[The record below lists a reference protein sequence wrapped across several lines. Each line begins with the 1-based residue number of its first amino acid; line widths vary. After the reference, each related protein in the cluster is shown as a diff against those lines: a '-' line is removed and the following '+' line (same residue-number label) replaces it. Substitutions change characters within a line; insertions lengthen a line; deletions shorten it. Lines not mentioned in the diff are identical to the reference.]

1 MNIENYD
8 LKSETSRKIG
18 LSTFKIPIL
27 KIPKSEDE
35 FIYLDFDEESKAI
48 NCNYINT
55 DGILQKFLIEN
66 YPIEKCKKC
75 QCELTVNNLNFLES
89 NSTIELFCD
98 NCCQNKESISALSF
112 FEKNLFTNNQLII
125 KLKSY
130 LNNYNDLKI
139 PFYKKT
145 MDGLISFTNI
155 IIILIELFKSK
166 SAFKIPV
173 KFMENYIKNINLYLE
188 IVDNIKMKNLYLF
201 FKNFMIVSTI
211 KINNNFLNKF
221 LDHYLNRIYKFNITE
236 IQLFILKKLFNK
248 EGIIYFIL
256 IEETLERKKNSL
268 EINNVLE
275 LNDDLSLLRD
285 IYNEKKISWLKE
297 KIKIMEL
304 KTNIINFLRDYNDS
318 YNYISTKKV
327 LERKIINEIIFV
339 LFKYHHEKFQ
349 KIKGNEYI
357 LSSIEKELQN
367 IIRFL
372 DDSSNTKT
380 ISLKKKIKEQINYFK
395 KQRESKSDEIKSNS
409 SKNLSNYTLKNKE
422 ISLTKDEKEL
432 LKDYLSTTTEDSYT
446 LINASKETNPE
457 AINYRKIQVILE
469 FLFFIRDKT
478 ISIIH
483 LFNNASTL
491 FFNFLYQFSPD
502 KKIKEKETNVIYEI
516 KNIQNNNDKDYY
528 NIDELKKDF
537 DFKFS
542 KEHKTQKENIFK
554 SLEIEPINDIDCL
567 SALKYIF
574 SDKINNDYMKEIN
587 YLYNNI
593 VLPERNKQ
601 EEPIK
606 EKEIESDYF
615 LFQKRI
621 DTEYNKLE
629 DKFKNDPLFNSIIAY
644 FNDSAKKINKNENI
658 QFYEDHVDNFC
669 SFKRM
674 FTIKKNVKEYI
685 KLIES
690 EELKLKKLKLVSEK
704 YMYIQKEIKNYLNSN
719 EKNYQL
725 YYEEWKTKNKKFV
738 VENYEL
744 KDLINDLN
752 KLIPKEANIKIT
764 NKEKRNFSLILYLF
778 QTGYFLK
785 DYI

>member
-1 MNIENYD
+1 MNNGNYE
-8 LKSETSRKIG
+8 LRSETSRKNG
-18 LSTFKIPIL
+18 LSTFKIPVL
-27 KIPKSEDE
+27 EIPKSEDV

-48 NCNYINT
+48 NCNYINKEE
-55 DGILQKFLIEN
+55 ISQKFLIEN

-98 NCCQNKESISALSF
+98 NCCQNKESISALSLL
-112 FEKNLFTNNQLII
+112 ENKLILNNQLII

-130 LNNYNDLKI
+130 LNNNNDLTI

-155 IIILIELFKSK
+155 IIILFELFKSK

-173 KFMENYIKNINLYLE
+173 KFMENYINNINLYLE
-188 IVDNIKMKNLYLF
+188 IVDNINMKNLYLF

-211 KINNNFLNKF
+211 KINKNFLNKF
-221 LDHYLNRIYKFNITE
+221 LDHYLNRIDNFNITE
-236 IQLFILKKLFNK
+236 IQLFILKKLFNT
-248 EGIIYFIL
+248 EGKIYLIL
-256 IEETLERKKNSL
+256 IENNLEKKEKNL
-268 EINNVLE
+268 EIKNLE
-275 LNDDLSLLRD
+275 LNENLSLLRH

-318 YNYISTKKV
+318 YNYISSKKV
-327 LERKIINEIIFV
+327 LERKFINEIIFV

-372 DDSSNTKT
+372 GDSSNTKT
-380 ISLKKKIKEQINYFK
+380 ILLKKKIKEQINYFK
-395 KQRESKSDEIKSNS
+395 EQRESKSDELKSNS
-409 SKNLSNYTLKNKE
+409 SKNLSNYKLKNKE

-446 LINASKETNPE
+446 VIYASNKTNPE
-457 AINYRKIQVILE
+457 TIDYRKIQVILE

-483 LFNNASTL
+483 ILNKTSTL
-491 FFNFLYQFSPD
+491 FFNFLFQYSST
-502 KKIKEKETNVIYEI
+502 KKIEEIEKNVINEI
-516 KNIQNNNDKDYY
+516 TIQNNNDEDYY
-528 NIDELKKDF
+528 YIDELKNDF
-537 DFKFS
+537 DFTFS
-542 KEHKTQKENIFK
+542 KDHKTQNKNIFK
-554 SLEIEPINDIDCL
+554 NLEIEYINDIDCL

-574 SDKINNDYMKEIN
+574 SNKNNNDYMKEIN

-601 EEPIK
+601 EELIK
-606 EKEIESDYF
+606 EKDKESEYF
-615 LFQKRI
+615 LFQKKI

-629 DKFKNDPLFNSIIAY
+629 DKFKNDPLFNRIIAY
-644 FNDSAKKINKNENI
+644 FNDATKKINKDENI

-674 FTIKKNVKEYI
+674 FNIKKNVKEYI

-690 EELKLKKLKLVSEK
+690 EELTLKKLELVNEK
-704 YMYIQKEIKNYLNSN
+704 YMYIQKEIKNYLNPN
-719 EKNYQL
+719 EENYL
-725 YYEEWKTKNKKFV
+725 FYYEEWKKKNQKFV

-744 KDLINDLN
+744 KVLFNDLN

-764 NKEKRNFSLILYLF
+764 NKDKRNFSLILYLF

>member
-1 MNIENYD
+1 MNNGNYE
-8 LKSETSRKIG
+8 LRSETSRKNG

-27 KIPKSEDE
+27 EIPKSEDV

-48 NCNYINT
+48 NCNYINKEE
-55 DGILQKFLIEN
+55 ISQKFLIEN

-98 NCCQNKESISALSF
+98 NCCQNKESISALSLL
-112 FEKNLFTNNQLII
+112 ENKLILNNQLII

-130 LNNYNDLKI
+130 LNNNNDLTI

-155 IIILIELFKSK
+155 IIILFELFKSK

-173 KFMENYIKNINLYLE
+173 KFMENYINNINLYLE
-188 IVDNIKMKNLYLF
+188 IVDNINMKNLYLF

-211 KINNNFLNKF
+211 KINKNFLNKF
-221 LDHYLNRIYKFNITE
+221 LDHYLNRIDNFNITE
-236 IQLFILKKLFNK
+236 IQLFILKKLFNT
-248 EGIIYFIL
+248 EGKIYLIL
-256 IEETLERKKNSL
+256 IENNLEIKKKNL
-268 EINNVLE
+268 EINNLE
-275 LNDDLSLLRD
+275 LNENLSLLRH

-304 KTNIINFLRDYNDS
+304 KTNIINFLRNYNDS
-318 YNYISTKKV
+318 YNYISSKKV
-327 LERKIINEIIFV
+327 LERKFINEIIFV
-339 LFKYHHEKFQ
+339 LFKYHYEKFQ

-372 DDSSNTKT
+372 GDSSNPKT

-395 KQRESKSDEIKSNS
+395 EQRESKSDELKSNS

-446 LINASKETNPE
+446 VIYASKNTNPE
-457 AINYRKIQVILE
+457 TINYRKIQVILE

-483 LFNNASTL
+483 ILNKTSTL
-491 FFNFLYQFSPD
+491 FFNFLFQYSSA
-502 KKIKEKETNVIYEI
+502 KKIEETEKNATNEI
-516 KNIQNNNDKDYY
+516 TIQNNNDEDYY
-528 NIDELKKDF
+528 YIDELKNDF

-542 KEHKTQKENIFK
+542 KDHKTQNKNIFK
-554 SLEIEPINDIDCL
+554 NLEIEYINDIDCL

-574 SDKINNDYMKEIN
+574 SNKINNDYMKEIN

-601 EEPIK
+601 EELIK
-606 EKEIESDYF
+606 DRESEYF
-615 LFQKRI
+615 LFQKKI

-629 DKFKNDPLFNSIIAY
+629 DKFKNDPLFNRIIAY
-644 FNDSAKKINKNENI
+644 FNDATKKINKDENI

-674 FTIKKNVKEYI
+674 FNIKKNVKEYI

-690 EELKLKKLKLVSEK
+690 EELTLKKLELVNEK
-704 YMYIQKEIKNYLNSN
+704 YMYIQKEIKNYLNPN
-719 EKNYQL
+719 EENYL
-725 YYEEWKTKNKKFV
+725 FYYEEWKKKNQKFV

-744 KDLINDLN
+744 KDLFNDLN

-764 NKEKRNFSLILYLF
+764 KKDKRNFSLILYLF

>member
-1 MNIENYD
+1 MNNGNHE
-8 LKSETSRKIG
+8 LKSETSRKNG
-18 LSTFKIPIL
+18 LSFFKIPIL
-27 KIPKSEDE
+27 DIPKSEE
-35 FIYLDFDEESKAI
+35 VFIYLDFDEESKAI
-48 NCNYINT
+48 NCNYLNK
-55 DGILQKFLIEN
+55 DGISQKFLIEN

-98 NCCQNKESISALSF
+98 NCCQNKESISALSLL
-112 FEKNLFTNNQLII
+112 ENKLFLNNQLII

-130 LNNYNDLKI
+130 LNNNNDLSI
-139 PFYKKT
+139 SFYKKT

-155 IIILIELFKSK
+155 IIILFELFKSK

-211 KINNNFLNKF
+211 KINKNFLNIF

-236 IQLFILKKLFNK
+236 IQLFILKNLFNT
-248 EGIIYFIL
+248 EGKIYFFF
-256 IEETLERKKNSL
+256 IEEKIETKKKL
-268 EINNVLE
+268 EINNLE
-275 LNDDLSLLRD
+275 LNEDLSFLRL

-327 LERKIINEIIFV
+327 LERKFINEIIFV

-372 DDSSNTKT
+372 GDSSNTKT

-395 KQRESKSDEIKSNS
+395 EQRESKSVEIKSNS
-409 SKNLSNYTLKNKE
+409 SKNISNYTLKNKE

-432 LKDYLSTTTEDSYT
+432 LKDYLSSTTEDSYT
-446 LINASKETNPE
+446 LISASKETNPE
-457 AINYRKIQVILE
+457 TINYRKIQVILE
-469 FLFFIRDKT
+469 FLFFIRDKI

-483 LFNNASTL
+483 IFNKTSTL
-491 FFNFLYQFSPD
+491 FFNFLYQFSST
-502 KKIKEKETNVIYEI
+502 KKIEEKDTNVIDEI
-516 KNIQNNNDKDYY
+516 KNNQNNNDEDYY
-528 NIDELKKDF
+528 NIDELKNDF

-542 KEHKTQKENIFK
+542 KDHNTQHKNIFK
-554 SLEIEPINDIDCL
+554 SLEIESINDIDCL

-574 SDKINNDYMKEIN
+574 SNKINNDYMKEIN

-601 EEPIK
+601 EESIK
-606 EKEIESDYF
+606 EKDKKSEYF
-615 LFQKRI
+615 LYQKKI

-644 FNDSAKKINKNENI
+644 FDDSSKKIVKDENI
-658 QFYEDHVDNFC
+658 QFYEDHVDNFY
-669 SFKRM
+669 SFKRIFNM
-674 FTIKKNVKEYI
+674 KKNVNKYI

-690 EELKLKKLKLVSEK
+690 EELTLKKLKLVNEK
-704 YMYIQKEIKNYLNSN
+704 YMYIQKEIKNYLNPN
-719 EKNYQL
+719 EENYLL

-764 NKEKRNFSLILYLF
+764 NKERRNFSLILYLF

>member
-1 MNIENYD
+1 MNNGNYE
-8 LKSETSRKIG
+8 LRSETSRKNG
-18 LSTFKIPIL
+18 LSTFKIPVL
-27 KIPKSEDE
+27 EIPKSEDV

-48 NCNYINT
+48 NCNYINKEE
-55 DGILQKFLIEN
+55 ISQKFLIEN

-98 NCCQNKESISALSF
+98 NCCQNKESISALSLL
-112 FEKNLFTNNQLII
+112 ENKLILNNQLII

-130 LNNYNDLKI
+130 LNNNNDLTI

-155 IIILIELFKSK
+155 IIILFELFKSK

-173 KFMENYIKNINLYLE
+173 KFMENYINNINLYLE
-188 IVDNIKMKNLYLF
+188 IVDNINMKNLYLF

-211 KINNNFLNKF
+211 KINKNFLNKF
-221 LDHYLNRIYKFNITE
+221 LDHYLNRIDNFNITE
-236 IQLFILKKLFNK
+236 IQLFILKKLFNT
-248 EGIIYFIL
+248 EGKIYLIL
-256 IEETLERKKNSL
+256 IENNLEKKEKNL
-268 EINNVLE
+268 EIKNLE
-275 LNDDLSLLRD
+275 LNENLSLLRH

-318 YNYISTKKV
+318 YNYISSKKV
-327 LERKIINEIIFV
+327 LERKFINEIIFV

-372 DDSSNTKT
+372 GDSSNTKT
-380 ISLKKKIKEQINYFK
+380 ILLKKKIKEQINYFK
-395 KQRESKSDEIKSNS
+395 EQRESKSDELKSNS
-409 SKNLSNYTLKNKE
+409 SKNLSNYKLKNKE

-446 LINASKETNPE
+446 VIYASNKTNPE
-457 AINYRKIQVILE
+457 TIDYRKIQVILE

-483 LFNNASTL
+483 ILNKTSTL
-491 FFNFLYQFSPD
+491 FFNFLFQYSST
-502 KKIKEKETNVIYEI
+502 KKFEEIEKNVINEI
-516 KNIQNNNDKDYY
+516 TIQNNNDEDYY
-528 NIDELKKDF
+528 YIDELKNDF
-537 DFKFS
+537 DFTFS
-542 KEHKTQKENIFK
+542 KDHKTQNKNIFK
-554 SLEIEPINDIDCL
+554 NLEIEYINDIDCL

-574 SDKINNDYMKEIN
+574 SNKINNDYMKEIN

-601 EEPIK
+601 EELIK
-606 EKEIESDYF
+606 EKDKESEYF
-615 LFQKRI
+615 LFQKKI

-629 DKFKNDPLFNSIIAY
+629 DKFKNDPLFNRIIAY
-644 FNDSAKKINKNENI
+644 FNDATKKINKDENI

-674 FTIKKNVKEYI
+674 FNIKKNVKEYI

-690 EELKLKKLKLVSEK
+690 EELTLKKLELVNEK
-704 YMYIQKEIKNYLNSN
+704 YMYIQKEIKNYLNPN
-719 EKNYQL
+719 EENYL
-725 YYEEWKTKNKKFV
+725 FYYEEWKKKNQKFV

-744 KDLINDLN
+744 KVLFNDLN

-764 NKEKRNFSLILYLF
+764 NKDKRNFSLILYLF

>member
-1 MNIENYD
+1 MNNGNYE
-8 LKSETSRKIG
+8 LRSETSRKNG
-18 LSTFKIPIL
+18 LSTFKIPVL
-27 KIPKSEDE
+27 EIPKSEDV

-48 NCNYINT
+48 NCNYINKEE
-55 DGILQKFLIEN
+55 ISQKFLIEN

-98 NCCQNKESISALSF
+98 NCCQNKESISALSLL
-112 FEKNLFTNNQLII
+112 ENKLILNNQLII

-130 LNNYNDLKI
+130 LNNNNDLTI

-155 IIILIELFKSK
+155 IIILFELFKSK

-173 KFMENYIKNINLYLE
+173 KFMENYINNINLYLE
-188 IVDNIKMKNLYLF
+188 IVDNINMKNLYLF

-211 KINNNFLNKF
+211 KINKNFLNKF
-221 LDHYLNRIYKFNITE
+221 LDHYLNRIDNFNITE
-236 IQLFILKKLFNK
+236 IQLFILKKLFNT
-248 EGIIYFIL
+248 EGKIYLIL
-256 IEETLERKKNSL
+256 IENNLEKKEKNL
-268 EINNVLE
+268 EIKNLE
-275 LNDDLSLLRD
+275 LNENLSLLRH

-318 YNYISTKKV
+318 YNYISSKKV
-327 LERKIINEIIFV
+327 LERKFINEIIFV

-372 DDSSNTKT
+372 GDSSNTKT
-380 ISLKKKIKEQINYFK
+380 ILLKKKIKEQINYFK
-395 KQRESKSDEIKSNS
+395 EQRESKSDELKSNS
-409 SKNLSNYTLKNKE
+409 SKNLSNYKLKNKE

-446 LINASKETNPE
+446 VIYASNKTNPE
-457 AINYRKIQVILE
+457 TIDYRKIQVILE

-483 LFNNASTL
+483 ILNKTSTL
-491 FFNFLYQFSPD
+491 FFNFLFQYSST
-502 KKIKEKETNVIYEI
+502 KKFEEIEKNVINEI
-516 KNIQNNNDKDYY
+516 TIQNNNDEDYY
-528 NIDELKKDF
+528 YIDELKNDF
-537 DFKFS
+537 DFTFS
-542 KEHKTQKENIFK
+542 KDHKTQNKNIFK
-554 SLEIEPINDIDCL
+554 NLEIEYINDIDCL

-574 SDKINNDYMKEIN
+574 SNKNNNDYMKEIN

-601 EEPIK
+601 EELIK
-606 EKEIESDYF
+606 EKDKESEYF
-615 LFQKRI
+615 LFQKKI

-629 DKFKNDPLFNSIIAY
+629 DKFKNDPLFNRIIAY
-644 FNDSAKKINKNENI
+644 FNDATKKINKDENI

-674 FTIKKNVKEYI
+674 FNIKKNVKEYI

-690 EELKLKKLKLVSEK
+690 EELTLKKLELVNEK
-704 YMYIQKEIKNYLNSN
+704 YMYIQKEIKNYLNPN
-719 EKNYQL
+719 EENYL
-725 YYEEWKTKNKKFV
+725 FYYEEWKKKNQKFV

-744 KDLINDLN
+744 KVLFNDLN

-764 NKEKRNFSLILYLF
+764 NKDKRNFSLILYLF